1 MMLPDAGHQEPTRMS
16 KSIPRESAS
25 ELLRRHK
32 DAMQSSTMA
41 TRRNDH
47 RRNVDRGNGDD
58 DSATLSTNVCSWPKA
73 DMS

>member
-1 MMLPDAGHQEPTRMS
+1 MS
-16 KSIPRESAS
+16 KSIPRRSPLAS
-25 ELLRRHK
+25 CCVATK

-47 RRNVDRGNGDD
+47 RRNGDRGNDD
-58 DSATLSTNVCSWPKA
+58 DDRATLSTNVCSWPKA